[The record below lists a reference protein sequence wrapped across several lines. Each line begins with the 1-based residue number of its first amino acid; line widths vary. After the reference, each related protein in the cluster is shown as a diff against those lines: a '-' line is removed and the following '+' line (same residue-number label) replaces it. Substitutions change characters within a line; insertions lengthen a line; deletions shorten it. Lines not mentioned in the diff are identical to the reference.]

1 MILKVQV
8 KGEITLIGRVEL
20 NPEVASSIQRVTLMT
35 KFYFNKNVT
44 WKMLTQLAICWKKMK
59 VQPLYHTKSKFQI
72 Y

>member
-44 WKMLTQLAICWKKMK
+44 WKMLTQLAIC
-59 VQPLYHTKSKFQI
+59 
-72 Y
+72 